1 MPIARR
7 IVAVTY
13 AILLCFSMALQL
25 NAQQE
30 KLQLDEAGF
39 RPLFNGKD
47 LKGWQ
52 GAVDGYFVENGE
64 LVCKQGSGGVLF
76 TAEEFSD
83 FEVRLEFW
91 LPPGGNNGL
100 AIRYPG
106 EGRASVDAMCEIQ
119 ILDDEA
125 EKYKT
130 LDPRQYTGAI
140 YGMIAPKRGH
150 LRPVGS
156 WNEMRV
162 IVSGSTIVV
171 YLNGTEIVHGDV
183 AKVTEFKDNQAH
195 PGKDLTHGYFG
206 FAGHDDPVRFRNIR
220 IKPLP
225 KLELCSFSLDVTIP
239 IGHRCMGILPQ
250 KSKSITDPLYAHGFA
265 LFGSEQPL
273 AVVAVDWCEIR
284 NGSYDLWRDT
294 IANALGTTRERVL
307 VSSLHQ
313 HDAPVVDHD
322 AARLLDE
329 VGLPNELFDQEFHAD
344 VLKRLSETIR
354 ASASRRTPVTHI
366 GYAQTKVRE
375 VASNRKMV
383 EPDGRVHFSRGSSS
397 GREAVFKEAPVGII
411 DENLRTLSFWNGSQC
426 LLEYHSYATHPMS
439 YYGRG
444 EVTSD
449 FVGLARQRRQRD
461 NLETLQIYASG
472 CSGDVTAGKYN
483 DGTQQA
489 REELTEKIYV
499 AMKEASAATKR
510 VPAQAVK
517 FRSTGLHIPY
527 TTEPNLQKERL
538 LDELRNVSLGTEKR
552 ILAAM
557 GLASIARV
565 EKKQPI
571 DFPCVDFGIAQ
582 LMLFPGE
589 SFVGYQLIA
598 QEYSPDVP
606 VIPVGYGECWTGYI
620 PTDAA
625 FRDGFNESWLWAGAG
640 SESAIRQA
648 IQTVTVRHETVP
660 QE

>member
-1 MPIARR
+1 MSLARLSLV
-7 IVAVTY
+7 IICAVIFGVGITHVGH
-13 AILLCFSMALQL
+13 
-25 NAQQE
+25 AQQQE
-30 KLQLDEAGF
+30 PNLDESGF

-47 LKGWQ
+47 LEGWQ

-76 TAEEFSD
+76 TTEEFAD
-83 FEVRLEFW
+83 FEARLEFL

-100 AIRYPG
+100 ALRYPG
-106 EGRASVDAMCEIQ
+106 QGRASVDAMCEIQ

-125 EKYKT
+125 EKYKA
-130 LDPRQYTGAI
+130 LDPRQYTGAV
-140 YGMIAPKRGH
+140 YGMIAPQRGH
-150 LRPVGS
+150 LQPVGQ

-162 IVSGSTIVV
+162 RVV
-171 YLNGTEIVHGDV
+171 GPKISVHLNGHTILDGDV
-183 AKVTEFKDNQAH
+183 SKVTEFKDNQAH
-195 PGKDLTHGYFG
+195 PGKDRTQGYFG

-225 KLELCSFSLDVTIP
+225 KFELCSFSLDVTIP

-250 KSKSITDPLYAHGFA
+250 KSKSVTDPLLAHGFA
-265 LFGSEQPL
+265 LFGAEKPI
-273 AVVAVDWCEIR
+273 AIVAVDWCEIR

-294 IANALGTTRERVL
+294 IAKALGTTRERVL

-329 VGLPNELFDQEFHAD
+329 VGLTNELFDAEFHAD
-344 VLKRLSETIR
+344 VLRRLSETIR
-354 ASASRRTPVTHI
+354 VSATRRIPVTHF
-366 GYAQTKVRE
+366 GYAETKVVD
-375 VASNRKMV
+375 VASNRRMV
-383 EPDGRVHFSRGSSS
+383 EPNGKVHFSRGSSS
-397 GREAVFKEAPVGII
+397 GKEAIFKQAPAGLI
-411 DENLRTLSFWNGSQC
+411 DEKLRTLSFWNGDQC
-426 LLEYHSYATHPMS
+426 LLEYHAYATHPMS

-461 NLETLQIYASG
+461 RLDTLQIYASG

-483 DGTQQA
+483 DGTPQA
-489 REELTEKIYV
+489 REELTQKIYE
-499 AMKEASAATKR
+499 AMKSATAATHR
-510 VPAQAVK
+510 IAAEHVAFHTAP
-517 FRSTGLHIPY
+517 LNIPY
-527 TTEPNLQKERL
+527 SSDQSLQKETL
-538 LDELRNVSLGTEKR
+538 LRELQDSTLPTEKR

-557 GLASIARV
+557 GLASIGRV
-565 EKKQPI
+565 ERKQAI
-571 DFPCVDFGIAQ
+571 DFPCLDFGIAK

-589 SFVGYQLIA
+589 SFVGYQFIA
-598 QEYSPDVP
+598 QEYSPNVP

-625 FRDGFNESWLWAGAG
+625 FADGFNESWLWAGEG
-640 SESAIRQA
+640 SESAIREA
-648 IQTVTVRHETVP
+648 IKEVTGR
-660 QE
+660 